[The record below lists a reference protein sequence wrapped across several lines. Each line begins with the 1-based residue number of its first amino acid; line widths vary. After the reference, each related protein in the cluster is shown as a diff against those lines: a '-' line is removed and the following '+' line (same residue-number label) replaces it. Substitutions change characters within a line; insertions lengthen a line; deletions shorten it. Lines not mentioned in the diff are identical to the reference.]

1 MKIEEQV
8 DHPDMIEKEIIHKMS
23 FPKFDVLNNATDR
36 ITRQRHTERAAI
48 LGNGYQ
54 CKVQIVFMTAD
65 EEIKMVETTIWDA
78 DSQYITLKSG
88 TLIPVTAILK
98 IEF

>member
-1 MKIEEQV
+1 MTIEEQIEN
-8 DHPDMIEKEIIHKMS
+8 PDQIEKEIIHKMA

-36 ITRQRHTERAAI
+36 ATRIRHTQRAAI

-54 CKVQIVFMTAD
+54 CKVQIIFMTAD
-65 EEIKMVETTIWDA
+65 EDIKMVETTIWDA
-78 DSQYITLKSG
+78 DNEYITLKSG
-88 TLIPVTAILK
+88 TLIPLSAILK